1 MYSVM
6 PGTPTARDCNRRI
19 TVLTSSERSSSGF
32 KLICTRPLLG
42 VTFVPSTPMND
53 ERLST
58 AGSPAS
64 ALTNAC

>member
-1 MYSVM
+1 
-6 PGTPTARDCNRRI
+6 
-19 TVLTSSERSSSGF
+19 
-32 KLICTRPLLG
+32 LG
-42 VTFVPSTPMND
+42 VTFVPSTPRND